1 HPIASCAPNGLKD
14 ATTDHE
20 TIRRWWSRFPKA
32 NIATRTGIRRTVL
45 DVDANAGG
53 RENLAKL
60 EAQHGALPTTAT
72 VLTGGGGEHRHF
84 ASGARLRKRPRRIA
98 RGGGNPGRSGLVL
111 LPPSHPGGGG
121 ALSHGAL

>member
-72 VLTGGGGEHRHF
+72 VLTGGGGGHRHF
-84 ASGARLRKRPRRIA
+84 ASGPGPRNSASRIA
-98 RGGGNPGRSGLVL
+98 RGGGIRGEDGYVL
-111 LPPSHPGGGG
+111 LPPADP
-121 ALSHGAL
+121 LSGRAH